1 MADVTAPTT
10 FQFDLISPEAVLASR
25 PVWQVSCPGI
35 EGMFGVRAGHMPLLA
50 GLKAGVLLVQ
60 DTADAPAEAIFIS
73 GGFADVTNAQM
84 TVLAEEAVALSAL
97 DAHALQLAAT
107 NLRDDMLSAN
117 DNIQRSALEASLKL
131 VEAKLAA
138 IA

>member
-25 PVWQVSCPGI
+25 AVWQVSCPGI

-97 DAHALQLAAT
+97 DAHALELAAT
-107 NLRDDMLSAN
+107 NLREDMLAAN